1 MDEMELYLLNDKLE
15 KIDVLDCKSMIW
27 SKKYC
32 DKGDCEAV
40 ILPSE
45 KILTEIKDGCFLL
58 KEDTSEVMVIENI
71 QLQTN
76 EETGD
81 TLIISGSS
89 AEQLLDRRIVWG
101 QVLLDD
107 DVCAAAEQIVKD
119 NLVAP
124 TDEKRKMDI
133 VRIGENTL
141 YGDNIQKQ
149 ITGESLLQSVIG
161 ILNPY
166 QLGFE
171 LKYETADN
179 AGIFTFIIRSGTDR
193 LWGNKEGNPDIV
205 FAERNDNLLKS
216 DYAVKY
222 AEYKNVCLVAGEG
235 EGDTRK
241 QKETGDSR
249 GIYRREVYLDSGSL
263 STNDGAVG
271 PEDYDKLMVEA
282 GKEHLAG
289 LKITKEFSGEIIQQF
304 GYQCGIDFNIGDIVT
319 ILNKYGIHE
328 NVRITGKVENF
339 DENGHNTILNF
350 ENI

>member
-1 MDEMELYLLNDKLE
+1 MNEMELYLLNDKLE

-124 TDEKRKMDI
+124 
-133 VRIGENTL
+133 
-141 YGDNIQKQ
+141 
-149 ITGESLLQSVIG
+149 
-161 ILNPY
+161 
-166 QLGFE
+166 
-171 LKYETADN
+171 ADK
-179 AGIFTFIIRSGTDR
+179 TDR
-193 LWGNKEGNPDIV
+193 KKCIMRHQYTKTDNRRKFATVSYRDI
-205 FAERNDNLLKS
+205 KS
-216 DYAVKY
+216 V
-222 AEYKNVCLVAGEG
+222 
-235 EGDTRK
+235 
-241 QKETGDSR
+241 S
-249 GIYRREVYLDSGSL
+249 
-263 STNDGAVG
+263 
-271 PEDYDKLMVEA
+271 
-282 GKEHLAG
+282 
-289 LKITKEFSGEIIQQF
+289 
-304 GYQCGIDFNIGDIVT
+304 IG
-319 ILNKYGIHE
+319 
-328 NVRITGKVENF
+328 F
-339 DENGHNTILNF
+339 
-350 ENI
+350 